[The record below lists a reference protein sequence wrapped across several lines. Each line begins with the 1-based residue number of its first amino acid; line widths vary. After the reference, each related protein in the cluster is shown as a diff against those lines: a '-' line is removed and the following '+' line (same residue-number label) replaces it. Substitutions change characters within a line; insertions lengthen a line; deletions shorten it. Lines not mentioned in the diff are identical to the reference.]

1 MLNSM
6 QSSAEAHVSYEAFDK
21 SSITDAQ
28 TLLSSQDL
36 RHREKNPLEM
46 CAMHL
51 PHAGSDGSIASKLPF
66 STVAICRNDTVGVV
80 RLVGFFDIL
89 VPHATRLLFSKAG
102 KLQRALMLTVRF
114 S

>member
-1 MLNSM
+1 M

-21 SSITDAQ
+21 SSIADADAAH
-28 TLLSSQDL
+28 TLLSSQD
-36 RHREKNPLEM
+36 REKNLLEM

-66 STVAICRNDTVGVV
+66 PTVAICRNDTVGVV

-89 VPHATRLLFSKAG
+89 VPDATRLLFSKAG
-102 KLQRALMLTVRF
+102 KLKRTLMLTVRF